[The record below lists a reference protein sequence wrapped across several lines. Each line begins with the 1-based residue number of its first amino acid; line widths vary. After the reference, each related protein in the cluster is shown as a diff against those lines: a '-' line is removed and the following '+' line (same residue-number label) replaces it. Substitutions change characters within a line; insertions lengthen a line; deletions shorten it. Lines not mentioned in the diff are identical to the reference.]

1 MKSKINPPKL
11 IDRELVGGCKR
22 RLWVVGEKEES
33 GYKEQTFS
41 YRLSL
46 EYLSYS
52 MLSIDN
58 IDDNTVLLICKLI
71 REWVLEV
78 LITKIFFLP
87 MSDVG

>member
-1 MKSKINPPKL
+1 M
-11 IDRELVGGCKR
+11 
-22 RLWVVGEKEES
+22 WVVGEEEES

-46 EYLSYS
+46 EYLNYS

-71 REWVLEV
+71 REWVLGV